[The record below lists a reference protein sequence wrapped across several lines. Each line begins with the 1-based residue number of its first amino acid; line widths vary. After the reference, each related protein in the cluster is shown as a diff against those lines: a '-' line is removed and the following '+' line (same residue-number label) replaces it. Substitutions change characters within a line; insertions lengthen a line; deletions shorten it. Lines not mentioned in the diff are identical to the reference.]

1 MSIKIMGVTV
11 VLLVATVVAMVSGIV
26 VFVLGATLRA
36 AVGTGGAAFLGI
48 AALGI
53 GVLTYLLPGTPP
65 EG

>member
-11 VLLVATVVAMVSGIV
+11 VLLMATVSAMVSGIV
-26 VFVLGATLRA
+26 VFALGATVRS

-48 AALGI
+48 AALGM

-65 EG
+65 QG